1 MPTPNQG
8 ETERHF
14 IARCVIDDEA
24 RRDFPDADQRLAF
37 CYSQYKN
44 KDENYLDTKTFKL
57 SKKFGD
63 AWKNANEKQRLIT
76 ERRNTKRF
84 TAFYNKQYNLAIKN
98 KLELN
103 DIRYG
108 DLFKYND
115 LRKLYDEMYLDT
127 GLHFAK
133 WYARTFDL
141 YIAKGVNPKQYL
153 NQWQLAIIAYAQKNT
168 AMNITGVANTG
179 RKTAIKIIQRLFRD
193 PNFVTLGPAAKA
205 RLLRK
210 QLKGYSKYQAL
221 RVVRTET
228 TRAANFGIQQSAT
241 SVFAGRDLIKRWS
254 TSLDGRERDWHG
266 RANNQERPKN
276 DPFVVG
282 GEYLMRPG
290 EGSARNVINC
300 RCSAV
305 YLPVKDAQTI
315 NQLEGMN
322 FGLAG
327 STVLDGVSVANVMR
341 DINNA
346 VGSTLTNPIAN
357 TLKELMR
364 PDKWDEYSKGVVKN
378 DNYLELLNTKPN
390 FQRGSGAYRS
400 GNNTIYI
407 DSLSKAKN
415 LEMLLA
421 HEIGHAI
428 HAQNGWILGRQLYF
442 KNGVQLSNRIRYVHP
457 IIQKLIKEQGKI
469 FGNNLRGAAKTKL
482 TNEWKRK
489 YFKAFYGRTLKS
501 DEYKIY
507 KDYLAYQ
514 KKVRKKFPKLTDDE
528 FNGYFLSMT
537 DYIGGL
543 TKGRIGQGHA
553 SSYMARGV
561 QAEKEVFAHMM
572 ENKFVGNPV
581 FKKLH
586 PKLYKESIDALNKLI
601 KLLNP

>member
-1 MPTPNQG
+1 MPTPNQN

-37 CYSQYKN
+37 CYSQYEN
-44 KDENYLDTKTFKL
+44 KKENLLDTKTFKL

-84 TAFYNKQYNLAIKN
+84 TAYYNKQYNLAIKN
-98 KLELN
+98 KLDFN

-153 NQWQLAIIAYAQKNT
+153 NQWQLAIMAYAQKNT

-193 PNFVTLGPAAKA
+193 PDFVTLGPAAKA

-254 TSLDGRERDWHG
+254 ASLDGRERDWHA

-327 STVLDGVSVANVMR
+327 STVMDSIAVTNVMR
-341 DINNA
+341 DINRIS
-346 VGSTLTNPIAN
+346 STVATESIATELTQ
-357 TLKELMR
+357 KELMR
-364 PDKWDEYSKGVVKN
+364 PQNWDDFVKGKKIN
-378 DNYLELLNTKPN
+378 DDYLELLKTQVNLVKTTGRSNQNGLNISINTKR
-390 FQRGSGAYRS
+390 FK
-400 GNNTIYI
+400 NNIEKI
-407 DSLSKAKN
+407 
-415 LEMLLA
+415 LA

-428 HAQNGWILGRQLYF
+428 HTQRGWITQFKAHPLIEKLFYKHRDLLGM
-442 KNGVQLSNRIRYVHP
+442 
-457 IIQKLIKEQGKI
+457 
-469 FGNNLRGAAKTKL
+469 NLRGAKRLAKQLKYKNRFPTLSRGK
-482 TNEWKRK
+482 WKTRADYDK
-489 YFKAFYGRTLKS
+489 YVKAR
-501 DEYKIY
+501 D
-507 KDYLAYQ
+507 
-514 KKVRKKFPKLTDDE
+514 KVRKKFPNMSDDE
-528 FNGYFLSMT
+528 FTENYLAIA
-537 DYIGGL
+537 DYIGAI
-543 TKGRIGQGHA
+543 TKNQIAFGHINA
-553 SSYMARGV
+553 YYRSTKWQMF
-561 QAEKEVFAHMM
+561 EMFAHIM
-572 ENKFVGNPV
+572 ENKYATNKVLNIYILKFI
-581 FKKLH
+581 KKEL
-586 PKLYKESIDALNKLI
+586 KC
-601 KLLNP
+601 